1 MEVEIRAGGND
12 LMPGEAMIG
21 RRHTEARGG
30 ASRTSENIEFNLEG
44 GVDPPSRL
52 SSVSASPNS
61 DVPVAPE
68 SRRADGVYGRNLFLQ
83 RAIKA
88 AGRHPVSR
96 SAGGSIREGGSERG
110 SREASLSGN

>member
-1 MEVEIRAGGND
+1 MEVEIRVGGSD

-21 RRHTEARGG
+21 RRHTEAHGG
-30 ASRTSENIEFNLEG
+30 AIRTSENIEFNLEG
-44 GVDPPSRL
+44 GSTPPSRL
-52 SSVSASPNS
+52 SSASASPNS

-88 AGRHPVSR
+88 AGRHPFNEFPQHFWE
-96 SAGGSIREGGSERG
+96 I
-110 SREASLSGN
+110 

>member
-30 ASRTSENIEFNLEG
+30 ASRTSENIQFNLEG

-61 DVPVAPE
+61 DVRIAPE
-68 SRRADGVYGRNLFLQ
+68 TWSRRADGVYGRNLFPQ
-83 RAIKA
+83 RAMKA
-88 AGRHPVSR
+88 AGRHPVS
-96 SAGGSIREGGSERG
+96 
-110 SREASLSGN
+110 

>member
-1 MEVEIRAGGND
+1 MEVEIRTSGND
-12 LMPGEAMIG
+12 LMPGEAMI
-21 RRHTEARGG
+21 RRGNIEARGG

-88 AGRHPVSR
+88 AGRHPLIV
-96 SAGGSIREGGSERG
+96 IR
-110 SREASLSGN
+110 LSNCT

>member
-1 MEVEIRAGGND
+1 MEVEIWAGGSD

-21 RRHTEARGG
+21 RRHTEVLLAPPR
-30 ASRTSENIEFNLEG
+30 ASENIQFNLEG

-88 AGRHPVSR
+88 AGRHPLTR
-96 SAGGSIREGGSERG
+96 DLRFQRNITERH
-110 SREASLSGN
+110 SSGHLNRH